1 MIYQVAGHQTEQY
14 RINIDEYEG
23 PLDLLLELIQKSQ
36 LDITKLALAQVT
48 DQYLAYLHNIKEQD
62 AAQVSAFLVIAAR
75 LLLIKSEALLP
86 RPIVRGPDEIDPGE
100 ALAQQLLVYRAF
112 KKAAEWLAQRE
123 ISHQKTFVHVPP
135 IPKIEGK
142 VDLNGITFSDLLEAA
157 NIIRPGKSDAPFLS
171 EVITIPRITI
181 REKIQF
187 VLDTLKHN
195 PSVFFDDFLLINSSK
210 IEIVVTFLAIL
221 ELTKRHAILLQQGEL
236 FAHISISINEEWIPT
251 DEVELEFGD

>member
-48 DQYLAYLHNIKEQD
+48 DQYLAYLRGIKEQD
-62 AAQVSAFLVIAAR
+62 AVQVSAFLVIAAR

-112 KKAAEWLAQRE
+112 KESSRMAYPKRN
-123 ISHQKTFVHVPP
+123 IPP
-135 IPKIEGK
+135 ENLCTCPP
-142 VDLNGITFSDLLEAA
+142 D
-157 NIIRPGKSDAPFLS
+157 P
-171 EVITIPRITI
+171 
-181 REKIQF
+181 
-187 VLDTLKHN
+187 
-195 PSVFFDDFLLINSSK
+195 
-210 IEIVVTFLAIL
+210 
-221 ELTKRHAILLQQGEL
+221 
-236 FAHISISINEEWIPT
+236 
-251 DEVELEFGD
+251 